1 MTKVEREL
9 IELLEAKYGKAA
21 SPSDIIAFLRGVG
34 AIDDILIRKAVIHER
49 FYDRLATTVWQQGRC
64 RSWYQNAHGRN
75 VALWPGS
82 TREFTRLMRRF
93 DPGAYAV
100 TQPKERTHAAT

>member
-49 FYDRLATTVWQQGRC
+49 FYDRLATTEESATSIAWNLSFEYDVS
-64 RSWYQNAHGRN
+64 RSTVKYI
-75 VALWPGS
+75 
-82 TREFTRLMRRF
+82 TRSK
-93 DPGAYAV
+93 G
-100 TQPKERTHAAT
+100 